1 MSRALWH
8 EGGGSAL
15 IACTF
20 FTQRMLVEPPSS
32 CSRRVF
38 SRAWQRRASRWR
50 CCRRVRP
57 WSVVSCFRARDCLA
71 QPHSLLAGA
80 AGLPSLKALLA
91 SEWDD
96 SGAFACGWIRLGV
109 GRHRRFGARD
119 RADFCAIVL
128 RASLVRDAGE
138 LGSRRGGMLGLSTRG
153 ATLPSDACFVLL
165 GGRDAASIRQA
176 ARSLSPK
183 AAVAARRRAR
193 AQHAELAR

>member
-20 FTQRMLVEPPSS
+20 FTQRRLVEPPSS
-32 CSRRVF
+32 SSRRVF

-109 GRHRRFGARD
+109 GRHRRFRARD
-119 RADFCAIVL
+119 GVRISARTSSRRAWFATQASWVRDEAACWSCRPAEL
-128 RASLVRDAGE
+128 TCRATRASCCWVDGRPHRSGWR
-138 LGSRRGGMLGLSTRG
+138 LGLWLRRRLLLRGGGLE
-153 ATLPSDACFVLL
+153 
-165 GGRDAASIRQA
+165 
-176 ARSLSPK
+176 LSM
-183 AAVAARRRAR
+183 
-193 AQHAELAR
+193 QS